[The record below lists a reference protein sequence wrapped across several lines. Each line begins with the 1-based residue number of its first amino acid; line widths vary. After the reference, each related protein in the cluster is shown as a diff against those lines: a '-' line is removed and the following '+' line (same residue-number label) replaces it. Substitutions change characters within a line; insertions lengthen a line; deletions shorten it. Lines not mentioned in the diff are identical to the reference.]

1 MKRLRVLVLICF
13 YQLKVMILLGLRY
26 AVHHLAL
33 SPVLFKIFKTKDVK
47 NANEG
52 LHGGRMVENAV
63 DGVNQPS
70 EESIRI
76 INNDTTAIN
85 MIASKKTVS
94 MITRQ

>member
-1 MKRLRVLVLICF
+1 
-13 YQLKVMILLGLRY
+13 MILLGLRY

-70 EESIRI
+70 EESI
-76 INNDTTAIN
+76 
-85 MIASKKTVS
+85 
-94 MITRQ
+94 